1 MASWDI
7 QNRLIVAVVG
17 TSSVLCSK
25 QALLDFNGATNSLY
39 TLSVHGQHPVHNVHS
54 KIIHVELERVH
65 LSIVLIY
72 NFSYSGKP
80 NHDYLIICKK
90 DFPNVNFEIKG
101 YYYPQ
106 ELQDG
111 LSEIFLI
118 TNKGMYIKDARAIG
132 LDVESDET
140 EYKNFF
146 AIAKFIFEPFFRSFS
161 CKQAVKAAFANFVW
175 P

>member
-1 MASWDI
+1 MYYEICENFTDNEMTI
-7 QNRLIVAVVG
+7 KG
-17 TSSVLCSK
+17 TNAINFYRNFQHVLHYPNE
-25 QALLDFNGATNSLY
+25 F
-39 TLSVHGQHPVHNVHS
+39 
-54 KIIHVELERVH
+54 IIKNMKE
-65 LSIVLIY
+65 IIY

-90 DFPNVNFEIKG
+90 DFPDVNFEIKG

-132 LDVESDET
+132 LDEESDET
-140 EYKNFF
+140 AYENFF
-146 AIAKFIFEPFFRSFS
+146 AIAKEDISRNCF
-161 CKQAVKAAFANFVW
+161 NFN
-175 P
+175 